1 MTTDTVETALQKL
14 LDLGVDPDD
23 YYSIPIQ
30 DAQIDKIEKEFPK
43 RNKLVTK
50 HYIIIDSRQRNY
62 SLYPNPNNYFV
73 ELFESLHSVER
84 LELTA
89 AVLPKTE
96 YNINSENNLLIVTV
110 GGITKKL
117 FLTPGQY
124 LIGSN
129 VYGSPDYL
137 SNGDNTTLWG
147 LIGELKRVLNQA
159 FSNFD
164 VFLATVPSPEDL
176 AYPGTGTGSNASVLN
191 RVVITNSSSDFII
204 DFTNN
209 NYTNGSPF
217 RVLGFDKAVI
227 NSATGN
233 YIYGSDDSGKCSVN
247 DLFVTNP
254 YQITINSVIAKY
266 DYNLL
271 DDPKYIIMKL
281 EFGKNANMSADRTE
295 SIDVATNRKFAV
307 LIYDANEADNIQT
320 YNSITDGTSY
330 VKIKVDREPGRLKA
344 LKGTDF
350 DKKIINFI
358 PPVNVENF
366 NISFYKYDNTPY
378 DFNNREHMLSFELD
392 VIDHNSV
399 N

>member
-1 MTTDTVETALQKL
+1 MNNYSVETALQKL

-62 SLYPNPNNYFV
+62 SLYPNPNNYFI

-89 AVLPKTE
+89 VVIPKTE
-96 YNINSENNLLIVTV
+96 YNVNSENNLLIVTV

-129 VYGSPDYL
+129 IYGSPDYI
-137 SNGDNTTLWG
+137 SNGDNSTLWG

-159 FSNFD
+159 FSDFD
-164 VFLATVPSPEDL
+164 VFLATVPSPE
-176 AYPGTGTGSNASVLN
+176 GTGSNASVLN

-217 RVLGFDKAVI
+217 RILGFDKKVI
-227 NSATGN
+227 NSSIGN

-247 DLFVTNP
+247 DLFVNTP
-254 YQITINSVIAKY
+254 YQITINSLVGKY

-281 EFGKNANMSADRTE
+281 EFGKNSNTSGDRTE
-295 SIDVATNRKFAV
+295 SIDVATNRKFAMI
-307 LIYDANEADNIQT
+307 IYDANEVDNIQT

-330 VKIKVDREPGRLKA
+330 VKIKVDRKPGRLKA

-350 DKKIINFI
+350 DKKIINFV

-378 DFNNREHMLSFELD
+378 DFHNREHMLSFELD

>member
-30 DAQIDKIEKEFPK
+30 DEQIDNIEKEFPK

-50 HYIIIDSRQRNY
+50 HYIVVDSRQRNY

-73 ELFESLHSVER
+73 ELLEAFRSVER

-110 GGITKKL
+110 GGLTKKL

-129 VYGSPDYL
+129 VYGSPDYI
-137 SNGDNTTLWG
+137 SNGDNSTLWG
-147 LIGELKRVLNQA
+147 LIGELKKVLNQA
-159 FSNFD
+159 FSDFD
-164 VFLATVPSPEDL
+164 VFLATVPSPE
-176 AYPGTGTGSNASVLN
+176 GTGSNASVLN
-191 RVVITNSSSDFII
+191 RVVITNSSSNFII

-209 NYTNGSPF
+209 AYTSGSPF
-217 RVLGFDKAVI
+217 RILGFDKAIVTS
-227 NSATGN
+227 NTGN
-233 YIYGSDDSGKCSVN
+233 YIYGNNDSGQCSVT
-247 DLFVTNP
+247 DLFVTTP
-254 YQITINSVIAKY
+254 YQITINSIIGKY

-271 DDPKYIIMKL
+271 DDPKYVIMRL
-281 EFGKNANMSADRTE
+281 GFGKALTQSAPRTE
-295 SIDVATNRKFAV
+295 SIDIATNRKFAMI
-307 LIYDANEADNIQT
+307 IYDANEVDNIQT
-320 YNSITDGTSY
+320 YNSNSDGTSY
-330 VKIKVDREPGRLKA
+330 VKIKVDRKPGRLKA
-344 LKGTDF
+344 LKGADF
-350 DKKIINFI
+350 DKKIIVFT
-358 PPVNVENF
+358 PPVNIDNF

-378 DFNNREHMLSFELD
+378 DFHNREHMLSFELD

>member
-1 MTTDTVETALQKL
+1 MNNYSVETALQKL

-50 HYIIIDSRQRNY
+50 HYIVVDSRQRNY

-209 NYTNGSPF
+209 NYTSGSPF

-247 DLFVTNP
+247 DLFVNTP

-295 SIDVATNRKFAV
+295 SIDVATNRKFAMV
-307 LIYDANEADNIQT
+307 IYDANEVDNIQT

-330 VKIKVDREPGRLKA
+330 VKIKVDRKPGRLKA

-378 DFNNREHMLSFELD
+378 DFHNREHMLSFELD

>member
-1 MTTDTVETALQKL
+1 MNNYSVETALQKL

-50 HYIIIDSRQRNY
+50 HYIVVDSRQRNY

-96 YNINSENNLLIVTV
+96 YNVNSENNLLIVTV

-147 LIGELKRVLNQA
+147 LIGELKKVLNQA

-164 VFLATVPSPEDL
+164 VFLATVPSPEDI
-176 AYPGTGTGSNASVLN
+176 AFPGTGTGSNASVLN

-209 NYTNGSPF
+209 NYTSGSPF

-247 DLFVTNP
+247 DLFVSNP
-254 YQITINSVIAKY
+254 YQITINSLVGKY

-281 EFGKNANMSADRTE
+281 EFGKNANMSVDRTE
-295 SIDVATNRKFAV
+295 SIDVATNRKFAMV
-307 LIYDANEADNIQT
+307 IYDANEVDNIQT

-330 VKIKVDREPGRLKA
+330 VKIKVDRKPGRLKA

-378 DFNNREHMLSFELD
+378 DFHNREHMLSFELD

>member
-1 MTTDTVETALQKL
+1 MNNYSVETALQKL

-43 RNKLVTK
+43 KSKLISK
-50 HYIIIDSRQRNY
+50 HSIIIDSRQRNY
-62 SLYPNPNNYFV
+62 SLYPSPNNYLI
-73 ELFESLHSVER
+73 ELFEAHRNVER
-84 LELTA
+84 LELIA

-96 YNINSENNLLIVTV
+96 YNVNSENNLLIVTV
-110 GGITKKL
+110 NGITKKL

-129 VYGSPDYL
+129 VYGSPDYV

-159 FSNFD
+159 FSDFD

-191 RVVITNSSSDFII
+191 RVVITNYSSSFTI
-204 DFTNN
+204 DFANN
-209 NYTNGSPF
+209 NYTSGSPF
-217 RVLGFDKAVI
+217 RILGFDKEIVTS
-227 NSATGN
+227 NTNN
-233 YIYGSDDSGKCSVN
+233 YIYGVDDSGKCTVN

-254 YQITINSVIAKY
+254 YQITINSTIAKY

-281 EFGKNANMSADRTE
+281 DFGKNANTSAERIE
-295 SIDVATNRKFAV
+295 SIDVATNRKFAMV
-307 LIYDANEADNIQT
+307 IYDANEVDNIQT
-320 YNSITDGTSY
+320 YNATTDSTSY
-330 VKIKVDREPGRLKA
+330 VKIKVDRKPGRLKA
-344 LKGTDF
+344 LKGSDF
-350 DKKIINFI
+350 DKKIIVFT
-358 PPVNVENF
+358 PPLNVDNF
-366 NISFYKYDNTPY
+366 NISFFKYDNTPY
-378 DFNNREHMLSFELD
+378 DFHNREHMLTFELD
-392 VIDHNSV
+392 VIDHNSS

>member
-1 MTTDTVETALQKL
+1 MNNYSVETALQKL

-43 RNKLVTK
+43 KNKLVTK

-89 AVLPKTE
+89 VVIPKTE

-110 GGITKKL
+110 DGVTKKM

-129 VYGSPDYL
+129 IYGSPDYL
-137 SNGDNTTLWG
+137 SNGDNSTLWG
-147 LIGELKRVLNQA
+147 LIGELKKVLNQA
-159 FSNFD
+159 FSDFD

-204 DFTNN
+204 DFINN

-217 RVLGFDKAVI
+217 RVLGFDKKVI

-247 DLFVTNP
+247 DLFVSNP

-295 SIDVATNRKFAV
+295 SIDIATNRKFAIV
-307 LIYDANEADNIQT
+307 IYDANEVDNIQT

-330 VKIKVDREPGRLKA
+330 VKIKVDRKPGRLKA
-344 LKGTDF
+344 LKGSDF

-378 DFNNREHMLSFELD
+378 DFHNREHMLSFELD
-392 VIDHNSV
+392 VIDHNSA

>member
-1 MTTDTVETALQKL
+1 MNNYSVETALQKL

-43 RNKLVTK
+43 KSKLISK
-50 HYIIIDSRQRNY
+50 HSIIIDSRQRNY
-62 SLYPNPNNYFV
+62 SLYPSPNNYLI
-73 ELFESLHSVER
+73 ELFEAHRNVER
-84 LELTA
+84 LELIA

-96 YNINSENNLLIVTV
+96 YNVNSENNLLIVTV
-110 GGITKKL
+110 NGITKKL

-129 VYGSPDYL
+129 VYGSPDYV

-159 FSNFD
+159 FSDFD

-191 RVVITNSSSDFII
+191 RVVITNYSSSFTI
-204 DFTNN
+204 DFANN
-209 NYTNGSPF
+209 NYTSGSPF
-217 RVLGFDKAVI
+217 RILGFDKEIVTS
-227 NSATGN
+227 NTNN
-233 YIYGSDDSGKCSVN
+233 YIYGVDDSGKCTVN

-254 YQITINSVIAKY
+254 YQITINSTIAKY

-281 EFGKNANMSADRTE
+281 DFGKNANTSAERIE
-295 SIDVATNRKFAV
+295 SIDVATNRKFAMV
-307 LIYDANEADNIQT
+307 IYDANEVDNIQT
-320 YNSITDGTSY
+320 YNATTDSTSY
-330 VKIKVDREPGRLKA
+330 VKIKVDRKPGRLKA
-344 LKGTDF
+344 LKGSDF
-350 DKKIINFI
+350 DKKIIVFA
-358 PPVNVENF
+358 PPLNVDNF
-366 NISFYKYDNTPY
+366 NISFFKYDNTPY
-378 DFNNREHMLSFELD
+378 DFHNREHMLTFELD
-392 VIDHNSV
+392 VIDHNSS

>member
-1 MTTDTVETALQKL
+1 MNNYSVETALQKL

-50 HYIIIDSRQRNY
+50 HYIVVDSRQRNY

-89 AVLPKTE
+89 VVIPKTE

-147 LIGELKRVLNQA
+147 LIGELKKVLNQA

-209 NYTNGSPF
+209 NYTNESPF
-217 RVLGFDKAVI
+217 RVLGFDKKVI

-247 DLFVTNP
+247 DLFVNNP

-295 SIDVATNRKFAV
+295 SIDVATNRKFAMV
-307 LIYDANEADNIQT
+307 IYDANEVDNIQT

-330 VKIKVDREPGRLKA
+330 VKIKVDRKPGRLKA
-344 LKGTDF
+344 LKGSDF
-350 DKKIINFI
+350 DKKIINFV

-378 DFNNREHMLSFELD
+378 EFHNREHMLSFELD

>member
-1 MTTDTVETALQKL
+1 MNNHSVETALQKL

-23 YYSIPIQ
+23 YYTIPIQ

-43 RNKLVTK
+43 KTKLVSK
-50 HYIIIDSRQRNY
+50 HSIIIDSRQRNY
-62 SLYPNPNNYFV
+62 SLYPTPNNYFV
-73 ELFESLHSVER
+73 ELFEAHRNVER
-84 LELTA
+84 LELIA

-110 GGITKKL
+110 GGLTKKL

-129 VYGSPDYL
+129 VYGSPDYI
-137 SNGDNTTLWG
+137 SNGDNSTLWG

-159 FSNFD
+159 FSDFD

-191 RVVITNSSSDFII
+191 RVVITNSSSNFTI

-209 NYTNGSPF
+209 NYTSGSPF
-217 RVLGFDKAVI
+217 RVLGFDKTIVTS
-227 NSATGN
+227 NTNN
-233 YIYGSDDSGKCSVN
+233 YIYGVDDSGMCSVT
-247 DLFVTNP
+247 DLFVSTP
-254 YQITINSVIAKY
+254 YQITINSVVAKY

-281 EFGKNANMSADRTE
+281 DFGKNANMSAERIE
-295 SIDVATNRKFAV
+295 SIDVATNRKFAMI
-307 LIYDANEADNIQT
+307 IYDANEVDNIQT
-320 YNSITDGTSY
+320 YNATTDSTAY
-330 VKIKVDREPGRLKA
+330 VKIKVDRKPGRLKA
-344 LKGTDF
+344 LKGSDF
-350 DKKIINFI
+350 DKKIIYFT
-358 PPVNVENF
+358 PPVNVDNF
-366 NISFYKYDNTPY
+366 NISFFKYDNTPY
-378 DFNNREHMLSFELD
+378 DFHNREHMLTFELD
-392 VIDHNSV
+392 VIDHNSA